1 MTVVLMFVGIKVIS
15 NAGGVNPLSCAAA
28 VLEVANQAGINDLK
42 VAVITGDDLM
52 PLVRKK
58 C

>member
-1 MTVVLMFVGIKVIS
+1 MFVGIKVIS